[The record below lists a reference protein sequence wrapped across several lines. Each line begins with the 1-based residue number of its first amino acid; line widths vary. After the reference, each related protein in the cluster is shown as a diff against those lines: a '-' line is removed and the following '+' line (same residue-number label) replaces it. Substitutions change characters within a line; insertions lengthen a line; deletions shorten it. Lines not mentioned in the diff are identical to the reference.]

1 MNFAEFLLN
10 HCPIGK
16 SRAYEV
22 IAIADGRKTVDEVR
36 EETNLRKQTY
46 RETVRSRTDAPTNP
60 NHEGSED
67 AQRHQLRGSH
77 SSLRGDQEDNGV
89 PAHEGQRPKIRSA
102 QEEADEAH
110 ELLLNSIILKIRKL
124 DSRKLL
130 QLKEHL
136 SLRAN

>member
-46 RETVRSRTDAPTNP
+46 RETVRSGTDAPTNP

-67 AQRHQLRGSH
+67 AQGHQLFGSH
-77 SSLRGDQEDNGV
+77 SSLRGDQEVSGV
-89 PAHEGQRPKIRSA
+89 PAHEGQRPNLRSA
-102 QEEADEAH
+102 QDEADEAH
-110 ELLLNSIILKIRKL
+110 ELLLNSIIRKIRKL
-124 DSRKLL
+124 DSRQLI

-136 SLRAN
+136 